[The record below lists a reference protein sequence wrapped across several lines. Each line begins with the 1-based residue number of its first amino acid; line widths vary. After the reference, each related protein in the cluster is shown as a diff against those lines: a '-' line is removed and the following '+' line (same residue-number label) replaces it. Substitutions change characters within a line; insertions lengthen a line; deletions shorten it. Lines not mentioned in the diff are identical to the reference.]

1 MQDLQNTT
9 IHAWQDTSVK
19 RIVLSAGGTGGHI
32 FPALA
37 VADELRERYPWADI
51 VFVGGEKEL
60 ERRWAEKAGLPFLS
74 LPAKGVLG
82 RGLRSLGSLWWI
94 SRSLLK
100 CSAFYRRFRPEVVMG
115 FGSYAGF
122 VPVWMAC
129 RQGIPSAIHEQN
141 NQPGM
146 TNKILGQKVD
156 RVFLTFPD
164 ESKSFSEDR
173 IQESGNPVRKDLLRM
188 GEQEKYYAHE
198 GAKNIFVL
206 GGSQGAKTLN
216 QVILKA
222 LPSLASYSVNIMH
235 QTGEEDYEQVRQ
247 EYRRHGLDETLVHPF
262 IDDIASAYGWADLVI
277 CRAGAST
284 VAELTVMGRPSILIP
299 FPYAT
304 HAHQL
309 DNARYLERKGA
320 AYVLEQSYLD
330 EVNLTH
336 MIGDLLSLPGKLK
349 EMGSAARRLSRPD
362 AAERIVNGLEELI
375 NAPRG
380 QDKHE
385 RGEA

>member
-1 MQDLQNTT
+1 
-9 IHAWQDTSVK
+9 VK
-19 RIVLSAGGTGGHI
+19 RVVLCAGGTGGHI

-60 ERRWAEKAGLPFLS
+60 ERHWAEKAGLPFVS

-82 RGLRSLGSLWWI
+82 RGIRSLGSLWWI
-94 SRSLLK
+94 SRSMLK

-129 RQGIPSAIHEQN
+129 RQGIPAAIHEQN
-141 NQPGM
+141 KRPGM
-146 TNKILGQKVD
+146 TNKVLGQKVD
-156 RVFLTFPD
+156 RVFVTFPD
-164 ESKSFSEDR
+164 EAESFPTER
-173 IQESGNPVRKDLLRM
+173 VVPSGNPVRKDLLRM
-188 GEQEKYYAHE
+188 GEQEKHYAHE
-198 GAKNIFVL
+198 GARNILVL
-206 GGSQGAKTLN
+206 GGSQGAQVLN
-216 QVILKA
+216 RVILRA
-222 LPSLASYSVNIMH
+222 LPSLATYSVNIMH
-235 QTGEEDYEQVRQ
+235 QTGEQDFETVSTEYEKQ
-247 EYRRHGLDETLVHPF
+247 GLDPTLVRTF
-262 IDDIASAYGWADLVI
+262 IDDIGAAYTWADLVI

-309 DNARYLERKGA
+309 DNARYLERQGA
-320 AYVLEQSYLD
+320 AYILEQSYLD

-349 EMGSAARRLSRPD
+349 EMGSAARRLSSPD
-362 AAERIVNGLEELI
+362 AAERIVDGLEGLLGGSGEQ
-375 NAPRG
+375 AKQTRG
-380 QDKHE
+380 D
-385 RGEA
+385 A

>member
-1 MQDLQNTT
+1 
-9 IHAWQDTSVK
+9 VK

-37 VADELRERYPWADI
+37 VADELRERYPWAEI
-51 VFVGGEKEL
+51 VFVGGEKDL
-60 ERRWAEKAGLPFLS
+60 ERRFAEKAGLSFVS

-82 RGLRSLGSLWWI
+82 RGIRSLGSLVWI

-100 CSAFYRRFRPEVVMG
+100 CSALYRRFRPQVVIG

-122 VPVWMAC
+122 VPVWMAS
-129 RQGIPSAIHEQN
+129 RQRIPCAIHEQN
-141 NQPGM
+141 NKPGM
-146 TNKILGQKVD
+146 TNKVLGQRVD
-156 RVFLTFPD
+156 RVFVTFPD
-164 ESKSFSEDR
+164 EAQSFPAGKVV
-173 IQESGNPVRKDLLRM
+173 QTGNPVRKDLLRM
-188 GEQEKYYAHE
+188 GEQEKLYAHE

-206 GGSQGAKTLN
+206 GGSQGAQVLN
-216 QVILKA
+216 RVILRA
-222 LPSLASYSVNIMH
+222 LPSLASFSVNIMH
-235 QTGEEDYEQVRQ
+235 QTGEQDFERVRD
-247 EYRRHGLDETLVHPF
+247 EYQKQGLDESLVYPF
-262 IDDIASAYGWADLVI
+262 IDDIGAAYRWADLVI

-309 DNARYLERKGA
+309 DNARYLERQGA

-330 EVNLTH
+330 EVNLTN

-349 EMGSAARRLSRPD
+349 DMGSAARRLSRPD
-362 AAERIVNGLEELI
+362 AAERIVDGLEELL
-375 NAPRG
+375 NASGEHGNKAQG
-380 QDKHE
+380 QT
-385 RGEA
+385 

>member
-1 MQDLQNTT
+1 M
-9 IHAWQDTSVK
+9 K

-51 VFVGGEKEL
+51 VFVGGQKDL
-60 ERRWAEKAGLPFLS
+60 ERYWAEKAGLPFVS
-74 LPAKGVLG
+74 LPAKGIMG
-82 RGLRSLGSLWWI
+82 RGIRSLGSLWWI
-94 SRSLLK
+94 CRSLLK
-100 CSAFYRRFRPEVVMG
+100 CSAFYRRFRPEVVVG

-129 RQGIPSAIHEQN
+129 RQGIPAAIHEQN
-141 NQPGM
+141 NKPGM
-146 TNKILGQKVD
+146 TNKVLGQKVD
-156 RVFLTFPD
+156 RVFVTFPD
-164 ESKSFSEDR
+164 ESESFPADKVVPT
-173 IQESGNPVRKDLLRM
+173 GNPVRKNLLRM
-188 GEQEKYYAHE
+188 GEQEKRYAHE
-198 GAKNIFVL
+198 GARNILVL
-206 GGSQGAKTLN
+206 GGSQGAQVLN
-216 QVILKA
+216 QVIVRA

-235 QTGEEDYEQVRQ
+235 QTGERDFEQVRT
-247 EYRRHGLDETLVHPF
+247 EYARQGLDDTLVRPF
-262 IDDIASAYGWADLVI
+262 IDDIGAAYRWADLVI

-309 DNARYLERKGA
+309 DNARYLERQGA
-320 AYVLEQSYLD
+320 AYILEQSYLD

-349 EMGSAARRLSRPD
+349 EMGSAARKLSRPD
-362 AAERIVNGLEELI
+362 AAQRIVNSLEEMLGESGGQV
-375 NAPRG
+375 NHARG
-380 QDKHE
+380 D
-385 RGEA
+385 A

>member
-1 MQDLQNTT
+1 
-9 IHAWQDTSVK
+9 VK

-60 ERRWAEKAGLPFLS
+60 ERHWAEKAGLPFLS

-82 RGLRSLGSLWWI
+82 RGLKSLGSLLWI
-94 SRSLLK
+94 SRSLLQ
-100 CSAFYRRFRPEVVMG
+100 CSAFYRRFRPQVVMG

-122 VPVWMAC
+122 VPVWMAS

-141 NQPGM
+141 SRPGM

-156 RVFLTFPD
+156 RIFVTFPD
-164 ESKSFSEDR
+164 ESESFPADR
-173 IQESGNPVRKDLLRM
+173 VVQAGNPVRKDLLRM
-188 GEQEKYYAHE
+188 GEQEKLYAHE

-206 GGSQGAKTLN
+206 GGSQGAQILN
-216 QVILKA
+216 RVILRA
-222 LPSLASYSVNIMH
+222 LPSLASFSVNIMH
-235 QTGEEDYEQVRQ
+235 QTGKEDYEQVR
-247 EYRRHGLDETLVHPF
+247 EAYRRHGFDEGLVHPF
-262 IDDIASAYGWADLVI
+262 IDDIASAYSWADLVI

-309 DNARYLERKGA
+309 ENARYLERKGA

-349 EMGSAARRLSRPD
+349 EMGSAARRHSRPD
-362 AAERIVNGLEELI
+362 AAKRIVDGLEELMKKPQGQR
-375 NAPRG
+375 NNKRG
-380 QDKHE
+380 H
-385 RGEA
+385 A

>member
-1 MQDLQNTT
+1 M
-9 IHAWQDTSVK
+9 K

-60 ERRWAEKAGLPFLS
+60 EKRWAEKAGLPFFS

-82 RGLRSLGSLWWI
+82 RGIRSLGSFWWI

-100 CSAFYRRFRPEVVMG
+100 CSAFYRRFRPQAVMG

-129 RQGIPSAIHEQN
+129 RQGIASAIHEQN

-164 ESKSFSEDR
+164 ESESFPADR
-173 IQESGNPVRKDLLRM
+173 VVESGNPVRKDLLRM

-198 GAKNIFVL
+198 DAKNIFVL

-222 LPSLASYSVNIMH
+222 LPSLASFSVNIMH

-349 EMGSAARRLSRPD
+349 EMGNAARRLSRPD

-375 NAPRG
+375 NMPRG
-380 QDKHE
+380 QGKQK
-385 RGEA
+385 RGDA